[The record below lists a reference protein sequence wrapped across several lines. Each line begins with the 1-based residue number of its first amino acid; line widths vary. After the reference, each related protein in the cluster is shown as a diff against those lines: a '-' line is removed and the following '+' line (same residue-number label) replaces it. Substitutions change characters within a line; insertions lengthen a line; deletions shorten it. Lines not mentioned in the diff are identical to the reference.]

1 MLTTLLAV
9 LALIVGFVLLIKG
22 ADFFIDGATLIA
34 KKFSIPE
41 VIIGLTIVA
50 FGTSAPEAA
59 VSISAGLQGSND
71 IALGNCI
78 GSNIFNLLIVAG
90 FSMLF
95 RPMKITKTIIKTDYP
110 FSIIAAILLVLLSL
124 DSFAGFSG
132 NYSAGVLS
140 RFDGLILLIVFAMYM
155 YSLISTTLQNKKLLQ
170 EEKSEKIP
178 SGKIFALKIIL
189 GFVGLAGIIF
199 GGDIV
204 VKSASYIARI
214 LGLSETII
222 GLTIV
227 AMGTS
232 LPELV
237 TSIIAAKKNQNDIA
251 IGNVVGS
258 NIFNIFFVLGA
269 SATIHPITVGIF
281 SIYDSIICIGVSLLF
296 FIPMVKNKQVGRICG
311 SLMILTYAAYTAY
324 IFIR

>member
-1 MLTTLLAV
+1 MASILVYFIGLV
-9 LALIVGFVLLIKG
+9 IGFVLLIKG
-22 ADFFIDGATLIA
+22 ADFFIEGATLIA
-34 KKFSIPE
+34 KKFLIPE

-71 IALGNCI
+71 IALGNCL
-78 GSNIFNLLIVAG
+78 GSNLFNLLIVAG

-110 FSIIAAILLVLLSL
+110 FSIIGVILLVLLSW
-124 DSFAGFSG
+124 DFFEGFSG
-132 NYSAGVLS
+132 SSSAGILS
-140 RFDGLILLIVFAMYM
+140 RFDGIILLVVFAMYM
-155 YSLISTTLQNKKLLQ
+155 YSLISNTLQNKKLLQ
-170 EEKSEKIP
+170 EETKEDLP
-178 SGKIFALKIIL
+178 SGKTFVLKLIL
-189 GFVGLAGIIF
+189 GLAGLAGIIF

-204 VKSASYIARI
+204 VKCATVIAKFC
-214 LGLSETII
+214 GLSETII

-237 TSIIAAKKNQNDIA
+237 TSIVAAKRNQNDIA

-269 SATIHPITVGIF
+269 SATVHPIKVGIF
-281 SIYDSIICIGVSLLF
+281 SIYDSLILIGVSLLF

-311 SLMILTYAAYTAY
+311 ILMLLTYAAYTAY